1 MLGTMGE
8 PMVQAGWCVRACRSQ
23 GDHRDRLGYLN
34 HVEDKASDVCKRDGI
49 GQYLK
54 RVRSVAHPAEAT

>member
-1 MLGTMGE
+1 
-8 PMVQAGWCVRACRSQ
+8 MVQAGWCVRACRSQ

-34 HVEDKASDVCKRDGI
+34 HVEDKASDVCERDGI